1 MANDADDEAIA
12 IKVGG
17 PIVAVPPIVF
27 NGACKMGGKI
37 RCEKAATT
45 AGLTLSP
52 IFTTQP
58 NIIIIPGRPKKVRRD
73 CGCKMCGKSEGIVIP
88 RHSITVRPSS

>member
-17 PIVAVPPIVF
+17 PIVAVPPIAF
-27 NGACKMGGKI
+27 NGACKMGVKI
-37 RCEKAATT
+37 RCEKAART

-58 NIIIIPGRPKKVRRD
+58 NIIIPGRPKKVRRD
-73 CGCKMCGKSEGIVIP
+73 CGCKMCGKFEGIVIP

>member
-27 NGACKMGGKI
+27 NGACKMGVKI

-58 NIIIIPGRPKKVRRD
+58 NPGLRESDATAVAKCVANLKA
-73 CGCKMCGKSEGIVIP
+73 
-88 RHSITVRPSS
+88 

>member
-27 NGACKMGGKI
+27 NGACKMGVKI

-58 NIIIIPGRPKKVRRD
+58 NIIIPGRPKKVRRD
-73 CGCKMCGKSEGIVIP
+73 CGCKMCGKFDGIVIP

>member
-27 NGACKMGGKI
+27 NGACKMGVRI

-45 AGLTLSP
+45 AGLSLSP

-58 NIIIIPGRPKKVRRD
+58 NTIIIPGRPKSQSDATAVAKCVANL
-73 CGCKMCGKSEGIVIP
+73 KA
-88 RHSITVRPSS
+88 

>member
-17 PIVAVPPIVF
+17 PIVAVPPVVF
-27 NGACKMGGKI
+27 NGACKMGG
-37 RCEKAATT
+37 KAATT

-58 NIIIIPGRPKKVRRD
+58 NPGRRESDATAVAKCVANLKA
-73 CGCKMCGKSEGIVIP
+73 
-88 RHSITVRPSS
+88 